1 MRRSIGILLM
11 AVLMAG
17 LLPAPAAAEGQVSL
31 TARAGFAGLGK
42 IGAYVPVV
50 VELVNQGE
58 SASGDVTVRARDVSG
73 FGAEYVMPTEVA
85 QGAKKEVCFYV
96 PVNEMTRNIEVAFAP
111 KGGSGTSGET
121 RVKAQINTLPFNEVV
136 VGVLAND
143 PTTLVHVGA
152 VRLNSPPRSVHVVQ
166 LDAASLPD
174 QQLALNNFDLLVFN
188 DFDTTKLSKAQ
199 LNAIRGWLAEGGAL
213 VIGGGPAWQK
223 TLAGIP
229 DEFLPVTVTGAVEVS
244 DLPSLAA
251 AGGYPFQVV
260 APFAVNTGT
269 LRDGAA
275 GVTEGDR
282 IALARRSY
290 GDGQTIFFGLD
301 LALDPIAAW
310 RGNTVLWKNLIGGV
324 VPQGQA
330 AELQWKLSQKMQ
342 RYRGGLANAL
352 RNIPALDLPPV
363 WVLALIL
370 IGYIALVGPINY
382 LVLKKR
388 DKRDWGWVT
397 IPALALLVI
406 AGVYIGAFKFKGR
419 EVMTNEIAVVT
430 LRPDLKLQ
438 KIESYV
444 GVFSP
449 TRNDYRISLPGNP
462 LVTNV
467 PSYDGMYYDPQQ
479 DSDEPPLIMRVIYGS
494 RTDVQFMNMS
504 NWSLR
509 SFVTQRYEAAE
520 GGIAAEL
527 HGERDRI
534 VGTVTNKTG
543 YALRDCHIITQYG
556 LQALGDL
563 PPGATA
569 DVNFGTAADP
579 KSPNP
584 AFFRLYNPSID
595 FQAQPGKAPPVP
607 TRDQIRKRMIL
618 DGAFEGAL
626 EANGLNVG
634 VKFIGWTEQPLS
646 EPLVTAGRVSRASLA
661 LVTQSLAYTP
671 WQNGTYSL
679 PTGLVTPILLAQEG
693 SEAGWYPGGF
703 NVANGSR
710 LTLAIRLPEYR
721 RMIVDRLALNA
732 VFDGSVAKSG
742 TGAAFLNVEIYNW
755 ARQAFEPLTLTSG
768 ADTPVNSPSRC
779 VSSDGEIRLRVAA
792 SQGQWLSVQRL
803 TASAQGR
810 EVR

>member
-1 MRRSIGILLM
+1 MRRSIGILLTV
-11 AVLMAG
+11 VLMAG
-17 LLPAPAAAEGQVSL
+17 VLSAPAVAQGQVSL
-31 TARAGFAGLGK
+31 AARAGFAGLGK
-42 IGAYVPVV
+42 VGTYVPVV
-50 VELVNQGE
+50 VALANQGA
-58 SASGDVTVRARDVSG
+58 SAYGDIVVRARDISG
-73 FGAEYVMPTEVA
+73 FGVEYVMPTEIA
-85 QGAKKEVCFYV
+85 QGAKKEVCLYV
-96 PVNEMTRNIEVAFAP
+96 PVNEMTRNIEVVFVP
-111 KGGSGTSGET
+111 KGGTGGET
-121 RVKAQINTLPFNEVV
+121 TAKAQINTLPFNEVV

-143 PTTLVHVGA
+143 PTTLLHVGA
-152 VRLNSPPRSVHVVQ
+152 VRLDSPPRSVHVIP
-166 LDAASLPD
+166 LDAATLPD
-174 QQLALNNFDLLVFN
+174 QQLALNNFDLLVVN
-188 DFDTTKLSKAQ
+188 DFDTKKLSEAQ
-199 LNAIRGWLAEGGAL
+199 LNAIRGWLVEGGAL
-213 VIGGGPAWQK
+213 VIGGGPAWRK

-229 DEFLPVTVTGAVEVS
+229 DEFLPVNVTGAVQVN
-244 DLPSLAA
+244 DLPPLAA
-251 AGGYPFQVV
+251 AGGHPFQVV

-269 LRDGAA
+269 LREGATGA
-275 GVTEGDR
+275 TEGDR
-282 IALARRSY
+282 IGLAKRRY

-310 RGNTVLWKNLIGGV
+310 RGNPVLWKDLIGSI
-324 VPQGQA
+324 VPQGQD

-363 WVLALIL
+363 WILALIL
-370 IGYIALVGPINY
+370 IGYIIIVGPVNY
-382 LVLKKR
+382 LVLKRR

-397 IPALALLVI
+397 VPALALLVI
-406 AGVYIGAFKFKGR
+406 GGVYIGAFKLKGR

-479 DSDEPPLIMRVIYGS
+479 DGDQPLLVMRVVYGS

-509 SFVTQRYEAAE
+509 SFVMQRYEASA
-520 GGIAAEL
+520 GGIAAKL
-527 HGERDRI
+527 HGEGDRI
-534 VGTVTNKTG
+534 VGTVTNQTG
-543 YALRDCHIITQYG
+543 YALKDCHIITQYG
-556 LQALGDL
+556 LQAIGDL

-569 DVNFGTAADP
+569 DVSFATAADP
-579 KSPNP
+579 KNPNP
-584 AFFRLYNPSID
+584 AFFRLYNPSAD
-595 FQAQPGKAPPVP
+595 FQAQPGKAPPAP

-646 EPLVTAGRVSRASLA
+646 EPLVTAGRVSRANLA
-661 LVTQSLAYTP
+661 LVTQSLTFTP
-671 WQNGTYSL
+671 WQNGTYNL
-679 PTGLVTPILLAQEG
+679 PIGLVTPALLAQEG
-693 SEAGWYPGGF
+693 NEAGWYPGGF

-710 LTLAIRLPEYR
+710 LTLEIRLPDYR
-721 RMIVDRLALNA
+721 PMTVDRLALNA
-732 VFDGSVAKSG
+732 VFDGGASKSG
-742 TGAAFLNVEIYNW
+742 TGAASLNAEVYNW

-768 ADTPVNSPSRC
+768 AETPVDSPSRC
-779 VSSDGEIRLRVAA
+779 VSSAGAIRLRFAA

-803 TASAQGR
+803 TVSAQGR